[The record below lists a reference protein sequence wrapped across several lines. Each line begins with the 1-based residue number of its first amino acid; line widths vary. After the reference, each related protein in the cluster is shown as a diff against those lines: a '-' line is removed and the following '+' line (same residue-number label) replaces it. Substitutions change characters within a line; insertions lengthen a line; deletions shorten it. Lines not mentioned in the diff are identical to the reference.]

1 MKHQIGVTIWALLAV
16 GAGQARQGVAASADA
31 LTQSPIKHVIVII
44 GENRSFD
51 HVYATYQPR
60 SGQSVSN
67 LLSRGIVTAAGA
79 PGAHFALSAQAIGQN
94 TGAYSISPDKNGPY
108 GNLPPP
114 GTAGAPKAVSSQSAP
129 FTTLAIARQDE
140 PDLPADY
147 YPFLLTGATG
157 LNPGVDTR
165 IANYDALA
173 PGPFQLTPA
182 VSYDA
187 YAGSPVHRFYQMWQQ
202 TDCDIKHATKDNPSG
217 CLNDLFTW
225 VNVSAGAGSD
235 GKPQPKPFTDSTTGY
250 GGTSMAFYNVQKGDA
265 PYMKQL
271 ADTYTLSDNMHQ
283 SVEGGT
289 GVNHIMFGFADDI
302 WYSDGQGNAATPPGP
317 QIENPNSA
325 PGTNNWYSDDGYAG
339 GSYSACADM
348 DQPGVPSV
356 VIYLKSLARPI
367 DQHCEPR
374 HYYLLNNYNPG
385 FNGDGTAVYKTLPW
399 TIPPTSVRHIG
410 DSLMEANIS
419 FSYFGEGWN
428 AYLGDKSGAP
438 PLDGYCNICNPF
450 QYATDIMTSPALR
463 QAHIHDTDVFYQDI
477 ASDALPAVSIVKPS
491 TIVDGHPGY
500 SKLDLF
506 EGFTRK
512 IIDSVHANPKLWR
525 ETAIFVMFD
534 EGGGFY
540 DSGYIQPLDFFGDGT
555 RVPLLIVSPYSEG
568 GIVNHGYA
576 DHVSIIKFIERNW
589 KLKPITARSRD
600 NFPNP
605 KTSPDNPYVPTNSP
619 ALTDLWDAFRFK

>member
-1 MKHQIGVTIWALLAV
+1 
-16 GAGQARQGVAASADA
+16 
-31 LTQSPIKHVIVII
+31 
-44 GENRSFD
+44 
-51 HVYATYQPR
+51 
-60 SGQSVSN
+60 
-67 LLSRGIVTAAGA
+67 
-79 PGAHFALSAQAIGQN
+79 
-94 TGAYSISPDKNGPY
+94 
-108 GNLPPP
+108 
-114 GTAGAPKAVSSQSAP
+114 
-129 FTTLAIARQDE
+129 
-140 PDLPADY
+140 
-147 YPFLLTGATG
+147 
-157 LNPGVDTR
+157 
-165 IANYDALA
+165 
-173 PGPFQLTPA
+173 
-182 VSYDA
+182 
-187 YAGSPVHRFYQMWQQ
+187 
-202 TDCDIKHATKDNPSG
+202 
-217 CLNDLFTW
+217 
-225 VNVSAGAGSD
+225 
-235 GKPQPKPFTDSTTGY
+235 
-250 GGTSMAFYNVQKGDA
+250 
-265 PYMKQL
+265 
-271 ADTYTLSDNMHQ
+271 
-283 SVEGGT
+283 
-289 GVNHIMFGFADDI
+289 
-302 WYSDGQGNAATPPGP
+302 
-317 QIENPNSA
+317 
-325 PGTNNWYSDDGYAG
+325 
-339 GSYSACADM
+339 
-348 DQPGVPSV
+348 
-356 VIYLKSLARPI
+356 
-367 DQHCEPR
+367 
-374 HYYLLNNYNPG
+374 
-385 FNGDGTAVYKTLPW
+385 
-399 TIPPTSVRHIG
+399 
-410 DSLMEANIS
+410 MEANIS

-506 EGFTRK
+506 EGFTRR